1 MIHITKASQ
10 RKIIDQGKFII
21 RMLPFG
27 FDILNYNDKG
37 LFKSRYIKR
46 RSSRNAPARTV
57 RLKQINRIYLHRQ
70 AHYAFWHPHKA
81 NKKCVKSLPLHS
93 DKKFPFPF
101 FIFFSQHA
109 PRKQRTTK
117 KATATNSGFAK
128 VAVQFPKESFV
139 YIWKFVFQKSLVQGC
154 RHLRKWAAER

>member
-46 RSSRNAPARTV
+46 RSSRNAPARPV
-57 RLKQINRIYLHRQ
+57 RLK
-70 AHYAFWHPHKA
+70 
-81 NKKCVKSLPLHS
+81 
-93 DKKFPFPF
+93 
-101 FIFFSQHA
+101 
-109 PRKQRTTK
+109 
-117 KATATNSGFAK
+117 
-128 VAVQFPKESFV
+128 
-139 YIWKFVFQKSLVQGC
+139 
-154 RHLRKWAAER
+154 